1 MYFYDPATR
10 EQRELAPGILAKTFW
25 GEKML
30 VAVVDLL
37 PGSKLPLHQHMHEQ
51 VGIVISGE
59 LQLTIADE
67 TQTLHTGAVYIIPGS
82 TEHHAIAGPEGAQ
95 VMDVFSPVREEY
107 RY

>member
-1 MYFYDPATR
+1 MYFYDPTTR

-37 PGSKLPLHQHMHEQ
+37 PGSKLSLHQHMHEQ
-51 VGIVISGE
+51 VGIVIAGE

-67 TQTLHTGAVYIIPGS
+67 TQTLHAGAVYIIPGA
-82 TEHHAIAGPEGAQ
+82 TEHHAIAGPQGAQ